1 MRPIL
6 ADTSWYI
13 AQSRAKNDPL
23 LELAELSR
31 SRDVAVCG
39 MVVAELGRGIRHPQ
53 TLKRYIESWEL
64 MCYVPS
70 DQKLWHQTLELAWQ
84 LDRKGR
90 VLPLQDLHI
99 AACALSINAVVLT
112 TDTHF
117 QEIPGVDA
125 TDRIL

>member
-13 AQSRAKNDPL
+13 AQARQRKDPL
-23 LELAELSR
+23 LELAELSL
-31 SRDVAVCG
+31 SRDIAVCG
-39 MVVAELGRGIRHPQ
+39 IIITELGRGIRHPN
-53 TLKRYIESWEL
+53 TLQRYIESWNL

-70 DQKLWHQTLELAWQ
+70 DRKLWQETLELAWQ
-84 LDRKGR
+84 LDRQGC

-112 TDTHF
+112 TDAHF

>member
-13 AQSRAKNDPL
+13 AQARAKKDPL
-23 LELAELSR
+23 LDLAELSL
-31 SRDVAVCG
+31 SRDIAVCG
-39 MVVAELGRGIRHPQ
+39 MVITELGRGIRPGK
-53 TLKRYIESWEL
+53 TLHRYIECWEL
-64 MCYVPS
+64 MRYVPS

-117 QEIPGVDA
+117 QEIPGLDA
-125 TDRIL
+125 TERIL

>member
-13 AQSRAKNDPL
+13 TQARQKKDPL
-23 LELAELSR
+23 LELAELSK
-31 SRDVAVCG
+31 SRDIAICG
-39 MVVAELGRGIRHPQ
+39 IIMAELGRGIRHAQ
-53 TLKRYIESWEL
+53 TLERYIESWQL

-70 DQKLWHQTLELAWQ
+70 DQRLWHQTLELAWQ
-84 LDRKGR
+84 LDRQGR
-90 VLPLQDLHI
+90 VLPIQDLHI

-112 TDTHF
+112 TDKHF
-117 QEIPGVDA
+117 QEIPGLDA

>member
-13 AQSRAKNDPL
+13 AQTRQSKDPL
-23 LELAELSR
+23 
-31 SRDVAVCG
+31 
-39 MVVAELGRGIRHPQ
+39 
-53 TLKRYIESWEL
+53 
-64 MCYVPS
+64 
-70 DQKLWHQTLELAWQ
+70 LELAWQ
-84 LDRKGR
+84 LDRQGR

>member
-13 AQSRAKNDPL
+13 AQARAKKDPL
-23 LELAELSR
+23 LELAELSQ
-31 SRDVAVCG
+31 SRDIAVCG
-39 MVVAELGRGIRHPQ
+39 MVVAELGRGIHHPN
-53 TLKRYIESWEL
+53 TLQRYIESWNL

-70 DQKLWHQTLELAWQ
+70 DQKLWQETLELAWQ
-84 LDRKGR
+84 LDRQGR

-112 TDTHF
+112 TDAHF
-117 QEIPGVDA
+117 HEIPGVDA

>member
-13 AQSRAKNDPL
+13 AQARQRKDPL
-23 LELAELSR
+23 LELAELSL
-31 SRDVAVCG
+31 SRDIAVCG
-39 MVVAELGRGIRHPQ
+39 MVVAETGRGIRHPN
-53 TLKRYIESWEL
+53 TLQRYIESWSL

-70 DQKLWHQTLELAWQ
+70 DRKLWQETLGLAWQ
-84 LDRKGR
+84 LDRQGR

-99 AACALSINAVVLT
+99 AACALSINAIVLT

-125 TDRIL
+125 TDHIL